1 MHISILS
8 SNFALLIIET
18 VRVTAHMSLMIW
30 NMFQSFISQL
40 VMYLVIFF
48 KRFMYVGD
56 IPNLG
61 SNSIVIHHQGF

>member
-18 VRVTAHMSLMIW
+18 VRVAAHMSLRIW
-30 NMFQSFISQL
+30 NRFQSFISQL

-48 KRFMYVGD
+48 KQFMYVGD
-56 IPNLG
+56 IA
-61 SNSIVIHHQGF
+61 IT